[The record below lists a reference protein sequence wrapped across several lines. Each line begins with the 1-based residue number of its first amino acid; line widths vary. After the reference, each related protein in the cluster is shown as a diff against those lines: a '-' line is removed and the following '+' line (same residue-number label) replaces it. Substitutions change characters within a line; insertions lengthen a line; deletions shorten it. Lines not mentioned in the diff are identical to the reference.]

1 MSNAIVDALQ
11 PKAKSIAIASAGVKT
26 AGDFAN
32 LMSALMSDL
41 IEGKLTPAVG
51 NAACNAAGKLLKIVE
66 MNQRY
71 GKGDGV
77 DRDLMLSKGVSTSV
91 GTGGSNT

>member
-1 MSNAIVDALQ
+1 MSNAIADALM
-11 PKAKSIAIASAGVKT
+11 PEKAKSIAIASAGVKT

-77 DRDLMLSKGVSTSV
+77 DRDMLLSKGASEPQSK
-91 GTGGSNT
+91 N

>member
-1 MSNAIVDALQ
+1 MSSNVLADALQ
-11 PKAKSIAIASAGVKT
+11 AKPRSIGIASGGVKT
-26 AGDFAN
+26 ASDFAN

-51 NAACNAAGKLLKIVE
+51 NATCNAAGKLLKIVE

-71 GKGDGV
+71 GKGDGA
-77 DRDLMLSKGVSTSV
+77 DRDLLLSKGPE
-91 GTGGSNT
+91 GKA

>member
-1 MSNAIVDALQ
+1 MSNPLTDALEMK
-11 PKAKSIAIASAGVKT
+11 PKSIAIASAGVHT

-41 IEGKLTPAVG
+41 IEGRLTPAVG
-51 NAACNAAGKLLKIVE
+51 NATCNAAGKLLKIVE

-71 GKGDGV
+71 GKGDGN
-77 DRDLMLSKGVSTSV
+77 DRDLLLAR
-91 GTGGSNT
+91 GGKAA

>member
-1 MSNAIVDALQ
+1 MSNVLADALQ
-11 PKAKSIAIASAGVKT
+11 AKPKSFAIASSGVHT
-26 AGDFAN
+26 ASDFAN

-51 NAACNAAGKLLKIVE
+51 NATCNAAGKLLKIVE

-71 GKGDGV
+71 GKGDGS
-77 DRDLMLSKGVSTSV
+77 DRDLLLSKGVEKAS
-91 GTGGSNT
+91 